1 MKLYFSP
8 GACSLASH
16 IALVEAG
23 LPYDM
28 EKTDLRKKVTASGAD
43 FLAINPKGY
52 VPALALDGGVV
63 LTEGPAIMQYI
74 ADQVPE
80 RKLVPTAGTLA
91 RYQLIEW
98 LNFIATEVHKPFGA
112 LWNPASS
119 DEAKEGARQLL
130 SRRCAY
136 LAQRLE
142 GREFLLGEQF
152 SVADGYLFTVL
163 SWGRIVQFDIAPWP
177 VLTAF
182 LERIGARPA
191 VQQAMREEGLL
202 G

>member
-23 LPYDM
+23 LAYDT

-52 VPALALDGGVV
+52 VPALALDGGVL

-80 RKLVPTAGTLA
+80 RKLAPAAGTLA

-112 LWNPASS
+112 LWNPAASV
-119 DEAKEGARQLL
+119 DAKESARQLL
-130 SRRCAY
+130 ARRCTY

-142 GREFLLGEQF
+142 GREFLLDDQF

-163 SWGRIVQFDIAPWP
+163 SWGRIVQVDIAPWP
-177 VLTAF
+177 VLTAY

>member
-23 LPYDM
+23 LPYDT

-43 FLAINPKGY
+43 FLVINPKGY
-52 VPALALDGGVV
+52 VPALALDGGVL

-80 RKLVPTAGTLA
+80 RKLAPAAGTLA

-98 LNFIATEVHKPFGA
+98 LNFIATEVHKSFGA
-112 LWNPASS
+112 LWNPAASE
-119 DEAKEGARQLL
+119 DAKDSARQLL
-130 SRRCAY
+130 TRRCSY

-163 SWGRIVQFDIAPWP
+163 SWGRIVHFDIASWP
-177 VLTAF
+177 VLTAY